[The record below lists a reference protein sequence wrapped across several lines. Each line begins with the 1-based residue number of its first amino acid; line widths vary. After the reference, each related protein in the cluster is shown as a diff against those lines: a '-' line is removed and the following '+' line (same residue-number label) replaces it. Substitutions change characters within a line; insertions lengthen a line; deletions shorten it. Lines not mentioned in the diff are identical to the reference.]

1 MERRIDGH
9 TKLYALIG
17 SPVGHSGSPAMYN
30 YSFEK
35 LGINSAYLAFDV
47 PLEKTKDALD
57 AFRTFH
63 AGGFNV
69 TMPCKTA
76 VAQLVDRL
84 SPAAELVGACNT
96 VVIEEDGTMTG
107 HMTDG
112 TGFVRNLLEH
122 GVDIKG
128 KKIVLLGTGGAA
140 TAIAVQAALDGAAE
154 IAIFNRKDE
163 FYANG
168 EKTVEKIRKAVPSI
182 GKVWIEDLDNEEMLT
197 RVIGESDIL
206 VNATRAGMSP
216 LENVMPVPEKVL
228 RPDLAV
234 ADVVYNPKETLLV
247 RKAKEAGCKA
257 AVGGSGMLLWQG
269 VAAFE
274 LFTGQEMPVEEVKR
288 KILSVADEIIRKLS
302 EKGYVPFSLS
312 FLFCTYFCNYL
323 ITHEQIDDVKDSVFI
338 VGAGY
343 EVSGVLY
350 CRLCVSH
357 GYAQSGVFD
366 HGYVIVAVS
375 AADHFIRSHS
385 ETVEQLLEGSGF
397 VDILGHDLKKE
408 GLGSVNAQKAVICFF
423 QVRHQRFQNFRLP
436 GKEQLV
442 YRRRQNGREIF

>member
-1 MERRIDGH
+1 MCAFRCISIRIILTPALSGREQQISGGRIIMERRIDGH

-228 RPDLAV
+228 RSDLAV

-274 LFTGQEMPVEEVKR
+274 LFTGKEMPVEEVK
-288 KILSVADEIIRKLS
+288 
-302 EKGYVPFSLS
+302 EK
-312 FLFCTYFCNYL
+312 
-323 ITHEQIDDVKDSVFI
+323 
-338 VGAGY
+338 
-343 EVSGVLY
+343 
-350 CRLCVSH
+350 
-357 GYAQSGVFD
+357 
-366 HGYVIVAVS
+366 
-375 AADHFIRSHS
+375 
-385 ETVEQLLEGSGF
+385 
-397 VDILGHDLKKE
+397 
-408 GLGSVNAQKAVICFF
+408 FF
-423 QVRHQRFQNFRLP
+423 Q
-436 GKEQLV
+436 
-442 YRRRQNGREIF
+442 